1 MFEVFWP
8 EDKFQLLLR
17 CDNPNLREEINPT
30 NVKYFYS
37 SMVRSSLVDCT
48 VINGLRTGIGVIGGH
63 PGTGIGVIG
72 GHPGNGRGQVDLH
85 PGFRFTSA

>member
-1 MFEVFWP
+1 MSRRYKGCFGFIMFEVFWP

-37 SMVRSSLVDCT
+37 SMVRSSLVD
-48 VINGLRTGIGVIGGH
+48 
-63 PGTGIGVIG
+63 
-72 GHPGNGRGQVDLH
+72 
-85 PGFRFTSA
+85 